1 MKMQWC
7 VYTTNAL
14 IHFIAYFTPI
24 SLIWMNW
31 KDIQIIVQILL
42 FQEKVE
48 CKLFD
53 SVSDEP
59 TKRRITKEREEKLKR
74 EEKRN

>member
-7 VYTTNAL
+7 VYTTNVL

-42 FQEKVE
+42 FDLHWI
-48 CKLFD
+48 LFD

-74 EEKRN
+74 EEKGN